1 VKMESYLQMYV
12 GGDLVLTG
20 LGILNEEQN
29 PEAFQVLGT
38 AASGAA
44 QSIKVAGNGD
54 FAGVLYAPNADLEI
68 KGNENG

>member
-1 VKMESYLQMYV
+1 MRSKTQKLSRFWEPRHRVQ
-12 GGDLVLTG
+12 
-20 LGILNEEQN
+20 ILNEEQN